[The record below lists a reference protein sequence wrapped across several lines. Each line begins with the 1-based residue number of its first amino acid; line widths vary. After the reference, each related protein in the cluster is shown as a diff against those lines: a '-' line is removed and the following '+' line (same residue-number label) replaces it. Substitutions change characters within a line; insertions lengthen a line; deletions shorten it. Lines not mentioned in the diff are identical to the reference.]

1 MKTKVGANVVDLQSF
16 RARKMEDQD
25 LARGRTPLYSSHLEN
40 GAKPVEE
47 EDFGTRMQRIRTSLE
62 KINQIMW
69 ELKKNSTD
77 YTH

>member
-1 MKTKVGANVVDLQSF
+1 MKTKASANVVDLQSF
-16 RARKMEDQD
+16 RARKKEDQD

-40 GAKPVEE
+40 TSKPIEE